1 MSDKS
6 KIIPLEEVLVRFE
19 DNKKGFKQE
28 LEREEGTERIE
39 SLDAIQND
47 IKSVRQNTEL
57 KKKKYIY
64 ELKNGL
70 GEKVKKNPTTI
81 KKINNKW
88 YQRFGLVIKRIFT
101 KF

>member
-6 KIIPLEEVLVRFE
+6 KIIPLEEVLLRFE
-19 DNKKGFKQE
+19 DHKKVFKQE
-28 LEREEGTERIE
+28 LQREENSERIE

-47 IKSVRQNTEL
+47 IKGVRQNTEL
-57 KKKKYIY
+57 KKIKFIS

-81 KKINNKW
+81 KKIHNKW
-88 YQRFGLVIKRIFT
+88 YQRLGLVIKRIFI